1 MKCEE
6 LQLNLSVY
14 LDDILTN
21 EERACLDEHLGQCP
35 LCRQKLSDFQA
46 LRQNLRSIP
55 RAEVSNE
62 LVNSIRNRVVQEIQ
76 TVEQKSAF
84 SEKVQAWTNTYLMP
98 YSVGTVAS
106 LIFGFLILWTLST
119 STVKNQTVDFA
130 KTEKSTILLA
140 DSNTAK
146 VREKLK
152 VGEGE
157 YPELNLN
164 FTGESP
170 TINPRGALIALTKS
184 LARGEMKDNE
194 VVVVADVFGD
204 GLAQITEVVEPSADK
219 QAVQELQEA
228 LQNNP
233 DFAPPFLPANID
245 HRSDT
250 VRVVLKIQTVNVKT
264 SSKP

>member
-21 EERACLDEHLGQCP
+21 EERACLDEHLAQCP
-35 LCRQKLSDFQA
+35 LCRQKLSDFQS
-46 LRQNLRSIP
+46 LRQNLRNIP
-55 RAEVSNE
+55 RAEVPNA
-62 LVNSIRNRVVQEIQ
+62 LVNSIRNRVAQEIQ
-76 TVEQKSAF
+76 TDQQKSAYTDN
-84 SEKVQAWTNTYLMP
+84 VRAWINTYLMP
-98 YSVGTVAS
+98 YSIGTVAS
-106 LIFGFLILWTLST
+106 LVFGFLLLWTLST
-119 STVKNQTVDFA
+119 SSVSEQNINFA
-130 KTEKSTILLA
+130 KNEKTTILLA

-146 VREKLK
+146 VREKLSLN
-152 VGEGE
+152 ENE
-157 YPELNLN
+157 YPELSLN

-170 TINPRGALIALTKS
+170 TINPQGALIALTKS
-184 LARGEMKDNE
+184 LARGEMKDDE
-194 VVVVADVFGD
+194 VVVVADVFGN
-204 GLAQITEVVEPSADK
+204 GLAQIAAVVEPSNDK
-219 QAVQELQEA
+219 DAVRELEEA
-228 LQNNP
+228 LRTNP